1 VVGGLNREV
10 DEGNGADNM
19 KRRGMSVDELHDIE
33 TALAF
38 VGAIGTASLVAIIP
52 VLAVIRIVGVLT

>member
-1 VVGGLNREV
+1 M